1 MLTFEPL
8 PRAKIVGSNK
18 MRTANNFLPLAT
30 PANIATLRAS
40 VETFRPRSAWSRG
53 VAFYA
58 SMILDNFEEFARF
71 NASEGLPA
79 PAFNLETALNGAA
92 DWHHFAAGGCGLVY
106 NASIAANL
114 LAPSELRAWE
124 AGRRSFDF
132 IALEGRALSQAWQ
145 LLQGYFCQL

>member
-1 MLTFEPL
+1 MKTSF
-8 PRAKIVGSNK
+8 A
-18 MRTANNFLPLAT
+18 PLAT
-30 PANIATLRAS
+30 PANLSTLRGLVSSSSA
-40 VETFRPRSAWSRG
+40 RSAWSRG

-58 SMILDNFEEFARF
+58 SLILDNFEDFARF

-79 PAFNLETALNGAA
+79 PALDLATALNGAE

-114 LAPSELRAWE
+114 LTPSELRAWE
-124 AGRRSFDF
+124 TGRRSFDF

-145 LLQGYFCQL
+145 LLKGYFCQL